1 MRIGL
6 FLSASLLAVTIA
18 TAQDN
23 NNTEQQFREFKNEII
38 TQLNRN
44 RVAYN
49 EDLKQRTDQIR
60 KVQQELVVTSDY
72 VGVLENRL
80 SKIENA
86 YAQQGKQ
93 KIILES
99 KVKLLEIKVQ
109 LLKTALIKELTTRQT
124 ADRQII
130 ETVTAELQSAIS
142 GITAAPTTAR
152 AIDTGTEPNHR
163 VYTVTAGDTLSAIA
177 IAFSTKVD
185 ALKALNNLDADVI
198 FVGQKLKITETAP

>member
-23 NNTEQQFREFKNEII
+23 NNTEQQFREFRNEII

>member
-1 MRIGL
+1 MRIGF

-99 KVKLLEIKVQ
+99 KV
-109 LLKTALIKELTTRQT
+109 LTTRQT

-198 FVGQKLKITETAP
+198 LVGQKLKITETAP

>member
-1 MRIGL
+1 
-6 FLSASLLAVTIA
+6 
-18 TAQDN
+18 
-23 NNTEQQFREFKNEII
+23 
-38 TQLNRN
+38 
-44 RVAYN
+44 
-49 EDLKQRTDQIR
+49 
-60 KVQQELVVTSDY
+60 
-72 VGVLENRL
+72 
-80 SKIENA
+80 
-86 YAQQGKQ
+86 
-93 KIILES
+93 
-99 KVKLLEIKVQ
+99 
-109 LLKTALIKELTTRQT
+109 LTTRQT

-198 FVGQKLKITETAP
+198 LVGQKLKITETAP

>member
-6 FLSASLLAVTIA
+6 FLSASLLAVTTA
-18 TAQDN
+18 TAQNN
-23 NNTEQQFREFKNEII
+23 NNTEQQFREFRNEII

-49 EDLKQRTDQIR
+49 EDLKQRTYQIR

-86 YAQQGKQ
+86 YEQQGKQ
-93 KIILES
+93 KTILES

-109 LLKTALIKELTTRQT
+109 LLETALIKELTTRQT
-124 ADRQII
+124 ADREII

-142 GITAAPTTAR
+142 GITAAPATAR
-152 AIDTGTEPNHR
+152 AIDAGTESNHR

>member
-1 MRIGL
+1 MRIGF

-198 FVGQKLKITETAP
+198 LVGQKLKITETAP